1 MLKNL
6 ACGMP
11 NLQEVK
17 IDQIEYLDAS
27 KLVAFLKANPQ
38 IRKLKTVGLEYFNEE
53 VFKTILS
60 SKCIVDWNIINYS
73 DEEIEASNLPSNYSI
88 KYLEINYDVPAPLTL
103 KIINS
108 CKNLKTLNLKKYM
121 NKEHLHWS
129 KIERRVNILK

>member
-6 ACGMP
+6 AYEMP
-11 NLQEVK
+11 NLQE
-17 IDQIEYLDAS
+17 
-27 KLVAFLKANPQ
+27 
-38 IRKLKTVGLEYFNEE
+38 KTKDCCLEYFNEE

-60 SKCIVDWNIINYS
+60 SKCIVDWNINNYN

-88 KYLEINYDVPAPLTL
+88 KYLEINYGLPAPLAL

-108 CKNLKTLNLKKYM
+108 CKNLKNLNLKKYM
-121 NKEHLHWS
+121 NKEHLDWS